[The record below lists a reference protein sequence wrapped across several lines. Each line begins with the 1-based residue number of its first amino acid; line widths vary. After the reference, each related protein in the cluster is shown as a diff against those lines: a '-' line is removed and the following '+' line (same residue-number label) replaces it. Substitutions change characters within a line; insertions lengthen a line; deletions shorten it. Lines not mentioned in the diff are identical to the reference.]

1 MIFTQSFNI
10 NILGEKS
17 GKHYDMT
24 GLIEANERYVF
35 FLLPKRIM
43 SVITM
48 GRKFEFTIMELSWGL
63 SH

>member
-1 MIFTQSFNI
+1 
-10 NILGEKS
+10 
-17 GKHYDMT
+17 MT